1 MVNPIEI
8 PSKSHMKSHAKFHH
22 GRDTPRPPSWRA
34 GGLARAAFSHPPGLF
49 ERLRV
54 GSGSGKPRIKACSTQ
69 WGPILNMA
77 SRSRCVLHVDP
88 ACFIYG
94 WKSSPLVTDDF
105 PIKIPSM
112 FDSGIFHISGG
123 AIKIHCISHE
133 IYSGFFPLISNWFSL
148 MDRISQSKTKAL
160 PSWSPASHLL
170 ASPSA
175 IRVLDGR
182 CELRGFAIVGCKKPK
197 LVIILMVT

>member
-1 MVNPIEI
+1 MQSSTMAEI
-8 PSKSHMKSHAKFHH
+8 LR
-22 GRDTPRPPSWRA
+22 GRQA

-54 GSGSGKPRIKACSTQ
+54 GGGSGKPRIKACSTQ

-182 CELRGFAIVGCKKPK
+182 CELRGFAIVGGKKPK

>member
-1 MVNPIEI
+1 MQSSTMAEI
-8 PSKSHMKSHAKFHH
+8 LR
-22 GRDTPRPPSWRA
+22 GRQA

-54 GSGSGKPRIKACSTQ
+54 GGGSGKPRIKACSTQ

-105 PIKIPSM
+105 PIKIEVVFPATKA
-112 FDSGIFHISGG
+112 ISCCFLEKSRFFQALDRLTGG
-123 AIKIHCISHE
+123 ATSPLRFLVHLRHGMVSRENHE
-133 IYSGFFPLISNWFSL
+133 KMAGFFHGKF
-148 MDRISQSKTKAL
+148 
-160 PSWSPASHLL
+160 
-170 ASPSA
+170 
-175 IRVLDGR
+175 G
-182 CELRGFAIVGCKKPK
+182 G
-197 LVIILMVT
+197 